1 MIRRLRDQAPSAE
14 APFSLGALIG
24 FRLVIVTVLLF
35 VAGYL
40 EAVQEGTLP
49 GPVFVLISATFALN
63 VVYAILLAL
72 APYRVQATVQILGDL
87 VVVTGFVYLTGVD
100 STGFVILYPIS
111 VLCGSVL
118 LGRGHTFALIANLL
132 FAGAIGLAR
141 LGWIPPQGLQG
152 IATGTIRNLVT
163 PIVGMLLLSFSVS
176 ALGQFLARSLVHA
189 GESLDEA
196 VGQVASLQDLNRLIV
211 ENIQSGLVLVDR
223 YDRITFIN
231 EIGAEILG
239 VSSEM
244 LLRMTAQEAFKSQQ
258 VSRQSLAPLATTA
271 RETRLELDYVCPSGQ
286 PRVLGFSIS
295 ELASQGES
303 RLFSF
308 RDLTEVR
315 RLEHEAR
322 LNEKLAAVGGMA
334 AQLAHEIRNPLGAI
348 TAATKLMAEKPGAIQ
363 DQADLLRIVASESD
377 RLAGTVTSFLRG
389 VRVDSSE
396 RVECDVSAVI
406 QDAVRLL
413 EVSPERQPHHS
424 IVLETPSTP
433 LRARISAPEL
443 TQVFWNLSRNAL
455 EAMPDFGTLTIRM
468 TREGDT
474 AIVRFIDQ
482 GTGVDGARLRS
493 LFEPLQTTKALGTG
507 LGLAIAH
514 RIVRHRGGDLTVVS
528 EAGKG
533 TEARIT
539 LPTGA
544 VDAS

>member
-1 MIRRLRDQAPSAE
+1 M
-14 APFSLGALIG
+14 IG

-49 GPVFVLISATFALN
+49 GPIFRLISATFASN
-63 VVYAILLAL
+63 VVYAILLGL

-87 VVVTGFVYLTGVD
+87 LVVTGFVYLTGVD
-100 STGFVILYPIS
+100 STGFAILYPIS

-118 LGRGHTFALIANLL
+118 LGRGHVFALIANIL
-132 FAGAIGLAR
+132 FAGSIGLVR
-141 LGWIPPQGLQG
+141 LGWIPPEGLQV
-152 IATGTIRNLVT
+152 IATGPLRNLLT
-163 PIVGMLLLSFSVS
+163 PIIGMFLLCFSVS
-176 ALGQFLARSLVHA
+176 ALGQFLARSLMKA
-189 GESLDEA
+189 GQSLDQA
-196 VGQVASLQDLNRLIV
+196 VGEVASLQDLNRLIV
-211 ENIQSGLVLVDR
+211 ENIQSGLILVDR
-223 YDRITFIN
+223 DDRITFTN

-239 VSSEM
+239 VGSAD
-244 LLRMTAQEAFKSQQ
+244 LLTMTVQEAFKSQQ
-258 VSRQSLAPLATTA
+258 VSRESLSPPATWA
-271 RETRLELDYVCPSGQ
+271 RETRLELDYVCPGGEA
-286 PRVLGFSIS
+286 RVLGFSIS

-315 RLEHEAR
+315 RLEQQAR

-348 TAATKLMAEKPGAIQ
+348 TAAAKLMAENPGAVQ
-363 DQADLLRIVASESD
+363 DQSDLLRIIASESD

-389 VRVDSSE
+389 VRVADTDE
-396 RVECDVSAVI
+396 VACDVTAVL

-413 EVSPERQPHHS
+413 EVSPERQPHHA
-424 IVLETPSTP
+424 IVLETPSAP

-443 TQVFWNLSRNAL
+443 TQVVWNLSRNAL
-455 EAMPDFGTLTIRM
+455 EAMPGPGSLTIRIS
-468 TREGDT
+468 REGET

-482 GTGVDGARLRS
+482 GKGLDGARLRT

-514 RIVRHRGGDLTVVS
+514 RIVRQRGGDLSVVS

-533 TEARIT
+533 TEARIV
-539 LPTGA
+539 LPTVLSLSA
-544 VDAS
+544 